1 MNIYSYWAD
10 RVLSSEKSMALGT
23 PGRKQ
28 GTRNS
33 LWGGEEGLLMVDMY
47 LAREDACG
55 WGGGQPGRGS
65 SC

>member
-1 MNIYSYWAD
+1 
-10 RVLSSEKSMALGT
+10 MALGT
-23 PGRKQ
+23 LGRKQ

-55 WGGGQPGRGS
+55 WGGGQPGGGS